1 MTDLIP
7 FDFDGLDQSAF
18 VMHPEF
24 GPCVHSEKFIRWAGW
39 KRPSDVRRDHLLA
52 GMEVEISILTQSGGK
67 ASRRKVKHLTKRGIR
82 RLLMRSNHPRAEQYS
97 ELVLD
102 MLDEL
107 DRTGMAVDEKRIT
120 DEQIEAG
127 KRKLSDLQLK
137 RIQERQDYKQILR
150 TLKLGG
156 ATSEG
161 YRLVQDTLYIRLFG
175 MTARQIRESARELRT
190 WEGKRGPTKNDRGIA
205 KNYLTE
211 RELKLL
217 DNTVL
222 TVFAQCEVHYPNGA
236 SVAQLVPAIEAA
248 SRITLRPA
256 S

>member
-1 MTDLIP
+1 MSELIP
-7 FDFDGLDQSAF
+7 FDFDGLDQSVF
-18 VMHPEF
+18 VAHPEH
-24 GPCVHSEKFIRWAGW
+24 GPCAHSEKFIRWAGW
-39 KRPSDVRRDHLLA
+39 KRPSDVRRDHLLP

-67 ASRRKVKHLTKRGIR
+67 PTRRKVKHLTKRGIR

-107 DRTGMAVDEKRIT
+107 DRVGMVVDEKRIT
-120 DEQIEAG
+120 DEQIEVGQRRLSALQV
-127 KRKLSDLQLK
+127 KRL
-137 RIQERQDYKQILR
+137 QERQDYKNILR

-161 YRLVQDTLYIRLFG
+161 YRHVQDTLYLTLFG
-175 MTARQIRESARELRT
+175 QTARQIRTAARELRT
-190 WEGKRGPTKNDRGIA
+190 WEGKRGPTKSDRGVA

-222 TVFAQCEVHYPNGA
+222 AVFAQIDLHYPNGA
-236 SVAQLVPAIEAA
+236 TVAEMVAAVGAA
-248 SRITLRPA
+248 SKLTLPRTA
-256 S
+256 